1 MPYSNDGLHLTTAG
15 YQKMADLL
23 YDEVFRNY
31 MLDQNETEAAVI
43 QAIDDRQFDRV
54 VETARVPVLVE
65 FWQPG
70 CGGCRALLIE
80 LEKLA
85 AECGERL
92 LILKMNVQENYQ
104 IPAEL
109 EISSLPGPRPVQERT
124 VRSVHRRR
132 RKKRRYFA
140 ANSSAL
146 GRFLSFL
153 SIAVHL
159 TPAE

>member
-1 MPYSNDGLHLTTAG
+1 M
-15 YQKMADLL
+15 
-23 YDEVFRNY
+23 
-31 MLDQNETEAAVI
+31 I

-92 LILKMNVQENYQ
+92 LIL
-104 IPAEL
+104 PTL
-109 EISSLPGPRPVQERT
+109 
-124 VRSVHRRR
+124 
-132 RKKRRYFA
+132 
-140 ANSSAL
+140 
-146 GRFLSFL
+146 
-153 SIAVHL
+153 
-159 TPAE
+159 